1 VPSRSIFHAAR
12 SNRLKDRILYNHFS
26 EDEMHT
32 IIRTAHN
39 FVNQQ
44 GGATQVPDRFESV
57 TEALERL
64 SECCA
69 LHAHEILSC
78 EMDPSVGTTHRIRAA
93 VDLDTQNPGLW
104 VDQVGI
110 CTIDMDADPPKNRPK
125 RRRFS
130 PDHED
135 KRAEL
140 KVAKLEQDLAV
151 AEQKK
156 KQPKKPRKK
165 REKKDT
171 EKEED
176 SQLQPAG
183 AVTMDESGVLPPPMD
198 ESGVLRATV
207 HLARA
212 QVRKAFDRLRAPPMS
227 KADTAQRDDSLKLVK
242 SIPQSEPTTPF
253 ATSEHR
259 FFANPTSYVRA
270 YETLESVQLHPML
283 RDALL
288 HCRQGHA
295 IVDTDGVQ
303 LIQTTS
309 ANLATEKA
317 IKQLRNLMT
326 LPTNGPKALRRILV
340 CAPTNLLVDG
350 AWAMF
355 DPDKM
360 KKNKIVVMR
369 TTPIGRAAHEH
380 KVVDKNLQSY
390 RGKLVVFSTTAG
402 RNTPQLRDL
411 EFEAI
416 ILLGAQT
423 TPEYESWAL
432 LRGSTRHLDLVSSG
446 GAAVGVEPQNR
457 SLFQRL
463 VAADYPVEE

>member
-1 VPSRSIFHAAR
+1 
-12 SNRLKDRILYNHFS
+12 
-26 EDEMHT
+26 MHS

-69 LHAHEILSC
+69 VHAHEILSC

-130 PDHED
+130 PAHED

-151 AEQKK
+151 AEEKK

-165 REKKDT
+165 REKKHI
-171 EKEED
+171 EKAED

-183 AVTMDESGVLPPPMD
+183 DESGVIATPMDESGVIAPPMD
-198 ESGVLRATV
+198 ESGVLRAMV

-227 KADTAQRDDSLKLVK
+227 KADAARRDDSLKLVK
-242 SIPQSEPTTPF
+242 SIPQSEPSTPF

-283 RDALL
+283 RGALL
-288 HCRQGHA
+288 HCRQGQG
-295 IVDTDGVQ
+295 IVDTDGVK

-309 ANLATEKA
+309 DNLAMEKA

-340 CAPTNLLVDG
+340 CASTNLLVDG

-360 KKNKIVVMR
+360 KKNRIVVMR
-369 TTPIGRAAHEH
+369 TTPNGRASHEH
-380 KVVDKNLQSY
+380 KVVVNNNLQSY

-402 RNTPQLRDL
+402 RNTPQLREL

-423 TPEYESWAL
+423 TPEYETWAL

-446 GAAVGVEPQNR
+446 GTADGVEPQNR

-463 VAADYPVEE
+463 AAADYPVEE